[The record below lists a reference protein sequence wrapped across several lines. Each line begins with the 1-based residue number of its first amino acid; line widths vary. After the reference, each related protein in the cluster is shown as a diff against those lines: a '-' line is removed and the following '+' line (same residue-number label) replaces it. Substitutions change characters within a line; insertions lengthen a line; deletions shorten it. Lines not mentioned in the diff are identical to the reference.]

1 MSKNRTKKNGAA
13 ASAVMAAKWQ
23 KKEALRSKEGRS
35 ALNTRQQYMLSYLN
49 RAQMAQWNKYSP
61 IQQRKI
67 MEEIE
72 KKLERKLPGDE
83 AVPSPEK
90 MDSAF
95 DVDAYMEE
103 ERAPFE
109 YRIRGHPGDGTIR
122 LKTEA
127 AIRQESSIL
136 RVNPASSMAFRMGD
150 ISARRA
156 SGSNASGPALDRRA
170 KPLITGRSVKGQR
183 KESTLLTSE
192 TALREEKGRPGIS
205 KSSIKA
211 AKVPALQKKISQ
223 QAVPDAGQGQIRGM
237 QIQDAAIKERGNTKG
252 RMHSPGESR
261 GRDIQR
267 RNAVYAKTAGQRMGG
282 RPFAQTEEKGMLHL
296 AGGPPF
302 RDDRPVD
309 LVRRKAAITEIS
321 RREKKENSDLSF
333 AARQGEPLKAQPS
346 DDAKDLRKTD
356 TEMKIRKADVP
367 LRIRMDDIRDVPDGK
382 DLPLSPQK
390 PGTKPAEGEK
400 TLLSQQEI
408 EARKI
413 RAMETAEK
421 TALTKASENSHTT
434 LGASL
439 PDPSEDKPLVTLR
452 QRQKEKEIFRSS
464 ILRSGAG
471 EKDHKARQRSRAAK
485 KEKKREAKYR
495 KEFASLLIATIEKDM
510 AKQANIR
517 QAQKSGQIEATVSEL
532 TGNTGRGAVRT
543 AALPLRLHLAFLGKK
558 LREELK
564 KRMKEAVRNLMR
576 HAATFGAPVFAVV
589 IIVMLLASICMIGTT
604 QDQPQGT
611 GLGFKIVQEAKK
623 HLGLPYV
630 YGGTSLVDGCDCS
643 GFVWAIYNIFG
654 YNLPRTAGDQYAYG
668 RKVGSDVSDWQLGD
682 LIYYSRT
689 GSVQSGGGRAEH
701 IVIYIGGGQV
711 ISCGPV
717 AIYNWDY
724 RSDYYGTCRI
734 IPDEPLGGDFSGSTN
749 EEICWNYFISQGF
762 SEAAAAGILGNMYV
776 ESGGTFDPSIHQY
789 GGGPG
794 RGLCQWEESYSG
806 GSGRYNNLV
815 AFANGLGK
823 SWDDITAQLQFVSY
837 ELDSGAMNP
846 YFAKFGGVEAFKNS
860 TDPTTATYVFLC
872 GFEYCGDPGQSF
884 LESAFSLSTR
894 VDHAGWAYL
903 NYQ

>member
-1 MSKNRTKKNGAA
+1 MQAKVKAA
-13 ASAVMAAKWQ
+13 AAGYRKRNDG
-23 KKEALRSKEGRS
+23 LRADPGTVGM
-35 ALNTRQQYMLSYLN
+35 NIRQRYMLSYLSS
-49 RAQMAQWNKYSP
+49 AQRRQWDSYSP
-61 IQQRKI
+61 ARQRKI

-72 KKLERKLPGDE
+72 KKLDRKIGNPYETAEIPEQAMYNPE
-83 AVPSPEK
+83 AYAESEK
-90 MDSAF
+90 TG
-95 DVDAYMEE
+95 
-103 ERAPFE
+103 E
-109 YRIRGHPGDGTIR
+109 YRIRGHPEPMMLRQIEQADIR
-122 LKTEA
+122 TRQMVMRVGSKASMISIAGKTDTARKALLARQIRAESIRQKTDVKMAGKNYQA
-127 AIRQESSIL
+127 ASGGKKQLQERKLQERNLQERERQESNL
-136 RVNPASSMAFRMGD
+136 RVKTQQD
-150 ISARRA
+150 ARA
-156 SGSNASGPALDRRA
+156 GNASQHGHGPGKA
-170 KPLITGRSVKGQR
+170 SVKGFAEVSPAKRMYQT
-183 KESTLLTSE
+183 KEARSR
-192 TALREEKGRPGIS
+192 RERG
-205 KSSIKA
+205 
-211 AKVPALQKKISQ
+211 LQKKLTRRGEEHSEVGSVSSGDNTFRG
-223 QAVPDAGQGQIRGM
+223 VPAGLARRESM
-237 QIQDAAIKERGNTKG
+237 KSAAKETVGSRKAL
-252 RMHSPGESR
+252 SESR
-261 GRDIQR
+261 G
-267 RNAVYAKTAGQRMGG
+267 
-282 RPFAQTEEKGMLHL
+282 TEMTDHNQ
-296 AGGPPF
+296 
-302 RDDRPVD
+302 
-309 LVRRKAAITEIS
+309 IS
-321 RREKKENSDLSF
+321 VSGVQVSGD
-333 AARQGEPLKAQPS
+333 
-346 DDAKDLRKTD
+346 DLRKID
-356 TEMKIRKADVP
+356 NEIRQIEADADV
-367 LRIRMDDIRDVPDGK
+367 RTSVPSLPVTAAKAVSGK
-382 DLPLSPQK
+382 AQLMQESKKGGISVQEHHP
-390 PGTKPAEGEK
+390 EK
-400 TLLSQQEI
+400 TPDFGRDAVSDMLLPAAVQP
-408 EARKI
+408 
-413 RAMETAEK
+413 ETERRSV
-421 TALTKASENSHTT
+421 L
-434 LGASL
+434 
-439 PDPSEDKPLVTLR
+439 
-452 QRQKEKEIFRSS
+452 KEKETEEMELLRPVLQRMTAYRKEKRS
-464 ILRSGAG
+464 RSGKG
-471 EKDHKARQRSRAAK
+471 IRERTTGKLAK
-485 KEKKREAKYR
+485 KEAKNEAAYR
-495 KEFASLLIATIEKDM
+495 KAFVSELTAIIEKDI
-510 AKQANIR
+510 AKGQQIR
-517 QAQKSGQIEATVSEL
+517 QAQKSGQISASVAEL
-532 TGNTGRGAVRT
+532 TGETGRSAVRT
-543 AALPLRLHLAFLGKK
+543 AAIPLRLHLHFIGKK

-604 QDQPQGT
+604 EDSPRGT

-623 HLGLPYV
+623 HIGLPYV

-749 EEICWNYFISQGF
+749 EEVCWNYFISQGF
-762 SEAAAAGILGNMYV
+762 SEAATAGILGNMYV

-815 AFANGLGK
+815 SFAAGLGK

-872 GFEYCGDPGQSF
+872 GFEYCGDPGASYM
-884 LESAFSLSTR
+884 EANFSLSTR

>member
-1 MSKNRTKKNGAA
+1 MSVKHKAKENASSFALPARQRKESFRSAA
-13 ASAVMAAKWQ
+13 
-23 KKEALRSKEGRS
+23 GRS
-35 ALNTRQQYMLSYLN
+35 ALNARQKYMLSYLN
-49 RAQMAQWNKYSP
+49 RAQRQQWDKYSP

-72 KKLERKLPGDE
+72 KKLERKLPGDV
-83 AVPSPEK
+83 APAPEK
-90 MDSAF
+90 ISAF
-95 DVDAYMEE
+95 DVGAYADEE
-103 ERAPFE
+103 KAPYG
-109 YRIRGHPGDGTIR
+109 YRIRGHPGDGKIR
-122 LKTEA
+122 LKQEETL
-127 AIRQESSIL
+127 RQGISIL
-136 RVNPASSMAFRMGD
+136 RVSPVRSMMQLDGQEGRIKKRCLED
-150 ISARRA
+150 KSALKGKAIAVRRA
-156 SGSNASGPALDRRA
+156 APSKAANAADQKSRSGDQIHAGGGQETRKSLKAIRGPALQQRIR
-170 KPLITGRSVKGQR
+170 GQ
-183 KESTLLTSE
+183 
-192 TALREEKGRPGIS
+192 ALPGEKKDQPFGEQHFGAASGGS
-205 KSSIKA
+205 KN
-211 AKVPALQKKISQ
+211 
-223 QAVPDAGQGQIRGM
+223 AGQKGAAAHRSQKLIRY
-237 QIQDAAIKERGNTKG
+237 AAHAKSFER
-252 RMHSPGESR
+252 RGESR
-261 GRDIQR
+261 LSGQIKDKDPVYPASGRSR
-267 RNAVYAKTAGQRMGG
+267 RDERTFPFQAGRETAID
-282 RPFAQTEEKGMLHL
+282 H
-296 AGGPPF
+296 
-302 RDDRPVD
+302 
-309 LVRRKAAITEIS
+309 IS
-321 RREKKENSDLSF
+321 RRE
-333 AARQGEPLKAQPS
+333 RQEKSILRTVPS
-346 DDAKDLRKTD
+346 DDALEIRKTD
-356 TEMKIRKADVP
+356 TDMKIRKTEETIRDKNDP
-367 LRIRMDDIRDVPDGK
+367 LRDAPVLNQRYVSGEK
-382 DLPLSPQK
+382 
-390 PGTKPAEGEK
+390 AEGAAQKE
-400 TLLSQQEI
+400 E
-408 EARKI
+408 
-413 RAMETAEK
+413 
-421 TALTKASENSHTT
+421 
-434 LGASL
+434 ASL
-439 PDPSEDKPLVTLR
+439 RKSGEKEAGKEAVRRAAKAAETESAAKSMPPDVSAQWEPEAKRSVIL
-452 QRQKEKEIFRSS
+452 QKKQAQKEIFRSLALS
-464 ILRSGAG
+464 KQKAERSSLK
-471 EKDHKARQRSRAAK
+471 ENRRLARRD
-485 KEKKREAKYR
+485 KKREAKYQ

-517 QAQKSGQIEATVSEL
+517 QAQKSGQISATVSEL
-532 TGNTGRGAVRT
+532 TGETGRSTLRA

-558 LREELK
+558 LRAELK
-564 KRMKEAVRNLMR
+564 RRMKEAVRNLMR
-576 HAATFGAPVFAVV
+576 HAAVFGAPVFAVV
-589 IIVMLLASICMIGTT
+589 IIVMLLASICMISTT
-604 QDQPQGT
+604 QNEPRGT
-611 GLGFKIVQEAKK
+611 GLGFRIVQEAKK

-668 RKVGSDVSDWQLGD
+668 RKVGSNVSDWQMGD
-682 LIYYSRT
+682 LIYYSKT

-724 RSDYYGTCRI
+724 RSDYCGTCRI

-762 SEAAAAGILGNMYV
+762 SEAATAGILGNMYV

-860 TDPTTATYVFLC
+860 TDPATATYVFLC